1 MVLVAAT
8 AIGFG
13 LVEGLSALSDGDLSW
28 RAVYEAFLD
37 LPRPSGS
44 ALWRE
49 IVELCWTII
58 ALSVPHATMWTLALI
73 PIRFMGPRPPWLRLA
88 RQPGLIAA
96 VASGVTMVF
105 IGAQFLVI
113 GLVVD
118 IRYLSSAIASQVVL
132 WPILIGLAVAVSWM
146 TLLIGGRWRAEPS
159 WIDRLGRVM
168 GVGWI
173 VAGLAVAVVHSLVL
187 GILFG

>member
-8 AIGFG
+8 AMGFG
-13 LVEGLSALSDGDLSW
+13 LVEGLSALSGGDISW
-28 RAVYEAFLD
+28 RAVYEAFVEI
-37 LPRPSGS
+37 PRPAGS
-44 ALWRE
+44 ALWRD
-49 IVELCWTII
+49 IVDLSWMII

-73 PIRFMGPRPPWLRLA
+73 PIRFLGPRPPWLRLA

-96 VASGVTMVF
+96 FASGVTMIW
-105 IGAQFLVI
+105 IGAQFMVI

-118 IRYLSSAIASQVVL
+118 LEYLSSAITSQVVL
-132 WPILIGLAVAVSWM
+132 WPIFIGLAVAVSWM

-173 VAGLAVAVVHSLVL
+173 VAGLAVACVNSLVR